1 MRKFRDNFCC
11 ITFTI
16 NLIWLIVSNGEKV
29 VNLCLIDCLHFFI
42 KKEKEKREEFKFNK
56 DLI

>member
-16 NLIWLIVSNGEKV
+16 NFIWLIVSNGEKV
-29 VNLCLIDCLHFFI
+29 VNLYLINCLHFFL
-42 KKEKEKREEFKFNK
+42 KKRKEEFKFNK